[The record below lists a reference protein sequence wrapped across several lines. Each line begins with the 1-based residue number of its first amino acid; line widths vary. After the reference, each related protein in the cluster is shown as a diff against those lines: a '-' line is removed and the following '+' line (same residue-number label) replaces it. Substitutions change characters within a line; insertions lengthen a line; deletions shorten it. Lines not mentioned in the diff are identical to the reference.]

1 MKFLENTVSYRL
13 NVRLGRARTSQL
25 IFKVMTI
32 ISLQSKQ
39 DQPSLEYYYYLLIK
53 VVSFTINTWP
63 KQIISSSNIAQILR
77 DDL

>member
-39 DQPSLEYYYYLLIK
+39 DQPSLEYYYHLLIK
-53 VVSFTINTWP
+53 VVSFTINAWP